1 MIILDRTY
9 EDFNGV
15 ERTEKFM
22 FHFNE
27 VELMEMEAS
36 ETGGLDATINR
47 IVEAQDNKEIIR
59 LMKDVL
65 LKSYGKKSDDGR
77 SFIKNDKIRAEFEA
91 SPVFPQLFMEFSTD
105 ADKAAKFFEGI
116 LPKTKKPNNVTP
128 IEKKQQN

>member
-1 MIILDRTY
+1 MLILDRTY
-9 EDFNGV
+9 TDFNGV

-36 ETGGLDATINR
+36 EAGGLDATINR

-65 LKSYGKKSDDGR
+65 LKAYGRKSDDGR
-77 SFIKNDKIRAEFEA
+77 GFIKNQKIRDEFEA
-91 SPVFPQLFMEFSTD
+91 SPVFPELFMELSTD

-116 LPKTKKPNNVTP
+116 LPKSKKLENKVVP
-128 IEKKQQN
+128 IEKKN